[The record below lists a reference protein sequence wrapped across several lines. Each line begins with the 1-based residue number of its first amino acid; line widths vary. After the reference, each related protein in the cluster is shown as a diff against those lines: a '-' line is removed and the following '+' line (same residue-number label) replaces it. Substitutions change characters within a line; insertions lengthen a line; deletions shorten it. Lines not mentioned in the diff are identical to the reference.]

1 MQSLDRRRPRLPDVQ
16 ARRVW
21 KIAGED
27 ACACEQLRAEQSMAI
42 ADAVE
47 TRTLWDVERIR
58 ADFPVLHQSVNGKPL
73 IYLDNGA
80 SSQVPQVVIDR
91 GIFYIEQ
98 EHSNIH
104 RGVHY
109 LSQRATT
116 AYEGA
121 REKVKRFI
129 NARESRECIF
139 VRGTTEGINLV
150 MHGYG
155 RKFIGEGDEV
165 VISAM
170 EHHANIVPWQM
181 LCEEKGARLRV
192 IPMNDAGELI
202 LDEYDALLNTRT
214 KLVALTHVS
223 NALGTINPIKD
234 MIAQAHKYGVPVLI
248 DGAQS
253 APHMPVDVQDL
264 DCDFYAFSGHKMYAP
279 TGSGIIYGKA
289 QLLEMMNPFQGGG
302 DMIKNVTFEKT
313 TYAELPNKMEAGTP
327 AIASQI
333 GLGAAIDYLNSIG
346 REQAAAWENELLR
359 YATERVSA
367 IEGVRIIGTA
377 KKKASVLSFVI
388 DGIHPHDIGTI
399 LDQEGIAVRA
409 GHHCAQPVM
418 QRFNVPATA
427 RASFAF
433 YNTKEEI
440 DVLAQTIEKVIEIFS

>member
-1 MQSLDRRRPRLPDVQ
+1 MGAAEKILTTSGASSTRR
-16 ARRVW
+16 
-21 KIAGED
+21 
-27 ACACEQLRAEQSMAI
+27 S
-42 ADAVE
+42 
-47 TRTLWDVERIR
+47 TWDVERVR
-58 ADFPVLHQSVNGKPL
+58 ADFPVLHQTVNGKPL

-91 GIFYIEQ
+91 GSIYLEH

-139 VRGTTEGINLV
+139 VRGATEGINLV

-155 RKFIGEGDEV
+155 RKFIERDDEIL
-165 VISAM
+165 ISAM

-181 LCEEKGARLRV
+181 LCEEKGALLRV
-192 IPMNDAGELI
+192 IPMNDAGELL
-202 LDEYDALLNTRT
+202 LDEYDGQLNERT
-214 KLVALTHVS
+214 KFVAITHVS
-223 NALGTINPIKD
+223 NALGTINPIKE

-264 DCDFYAFSGHKMYAP
+264 DCDFYTFSGHKMYAP
-279 TGSGIIYGKA
+279 TGSGIVYGKA
-289 QLLEMMNPFQGGG
+289 ELLEKMNPFQGGG
-302 DMIKNVTFEKT
+302 DMIKSVTFEKT

-346 REQAAAWENELLR
+346 REQAAKHEAELLR
-359 YATERVSA
+359 YATERISA

-377 KKKASVLSFVI
+377 RNKASVLSFVI

-418 QRFNVPATA
+418 QRFKVPATA

-440 DVLAQTIEKVIEIFS
+440 DVLAKTIERVIEIFS

>member
-1 MQSLDRRRPRLPDVQ
+1 
-16 ARRVW
+16 
-21 KIAGED
+21 
-27 ACACEQLRAEQSMAI
+27 MASI
-42 ADAVE
+42 VDTAPATNTSTGWNVE
-47 TRTLWDVERIR
+47 LIR
-58 ADFPVLHQSVNGKPL
+58 ADFPVLHQTVNGKPL
-73 IYLDNGA
+73 IYLDNSA

-91 GIFYIEQ
+91 GSVYIEQ

-109 LSQRATT
+109 LSQKATT

-139 VRGTTEGINLV
+139 VRGATEGINLV
-150 MHGYG
+150 MYGYG
-155 RKFIGEGDEV
+155 RKFIGAGDEI

-192 IPMNDAGELI
+192 IPMNDAGELL
-202 LDEYDALLNTRT
+202 LDEYDGLLNERT
-214 KLVALTHVS
+214 KFVSLIHVS
-223 NALGTINPIKD
+223 NALGTINPVKE

-248 DGAQS
+248 DGAQA

-264 DCDFYAFSGHKMYAP
+264 DADFYVFSGHKMFAP
-279 TGSGIIYGKA
+279 TGSGIVYGKA
-289 QLLEMMNPFQGGG
+289 ELLETMNPFQGGG
-302 DMIKNVTFEKT
+302 DMIKTVTFEKT
-313 TYAELPNKMEAGTP
+313 TYAELPNKLEAGTP

-346 REQAAAWENELLR
+346 REQAAAYEAELLR
-359 YATERVSA
+359 YATERISA

-377 KKKASVLSFVI
+377 KNKASVLSFVI
-388 DGIHPHDIGTI
+388 DDIHPHDIGTI

-440 DVLAQTIEKVIEIFS
+440 DVLARTIEKVIEIFS

>member
-1 MQSLDRRRPRLPDVQ
+1 MATIEKQLTAGRQMTWNV
-16 ARRVW
+16 ARVR
-21 KIAGED
+21 E
-27 ACACEQLRAEQSMAI
+27 
-42 ADAVE
+42 
-47 TRTLWDVERIR
+47 
-58 ADFPVLHQSVNGKPL
+58 DFPVLHQNVNGKPL
-73 IYLDNGA
+73 VYLDNGA

-91 GIFYIEQ
+91 GSLYIEE

-109 LSQRATT
+109 LSQKATT

-129 NARESRECIF
+129 NARDSKECIF
-139 VRGTTEGINLV
+139 VRGATEGINLV

-155 RKFIGEGDEV
+155 RKFVNAGDEII
-165 VISAM
+165 ISAM

-181 LCEEKGARLRV
+181 LCDEKQARLRV

-202 LDEYDALLNTRT
+202 LDEYEALLNERT
-214 KLVALTHVS
+214 KFVAITHVS
-223 NALGTINPIKD
+223 NALGTVNPIRE
-234 MIAQAHKYGVPVLI
+234 MTERAHKYGVPVLI

-253 APHMPVDVQDL
+253 APHMTIDVQEL
-264 DCDFYAFSGHKMYAP
+264 DCDFFAFSGHKMYAP
-279 TGSGIIYGKA
+279 TGSGIVYGKA
-289 QLLEMMNPFQGGG
+289 ELLETMNPFQGGG

-313 TYAELPNKMEAGTP
+313 TFADLPNKFEAGTP

-333 GLGAAIDYLNSIG
+333 GLGAAIDYLNNLD
-346 REQAAAWENELLR
+346 REQAAAHEHELLR
-359 YATERVSA
+359 YATEKLSA

-377 KKKASVLSFVI
+377 RDKASVLSFVI
-388 DGIHPHDIGTI
+388 DEIHPHDIGTI

-433 YNTKEEI
+433 YNTKEEV
-440 DVLAQTIEKVIEIFS
+440 DVLARTIEKVIEIFS

>member
-1 MQSLDRRRPRLPDVQ
+1 MSTEIIESAAPTNASTDWNVD
-16 ARRVW
+16 
-21 KIAGED
+21 
-27 ACACEQLRAEQSMAI
+27 
-42 ADAVE
+42 
-47 TRTLWDVERIR
+47 RIR
-58 ADFPVLHQSVNGKPL
+58 ADFPVLHQTVNGKPL
-73 IYLDNGA
+73 IYLDNSA

-91 GIFYIEQ
+91 GSVYIEQ

-109 LSQRATT
+109 LSQKATT

-139 VRGTTEGINLV
+139 VRGATEGINLV
-150 MHGYG
+150 MYGYG
-155 RKFIGEGDEV
+155 RKFIGEGDEII
-165 VISAM
+165 ISAM

-181 LCEEKGARLRV
+181 LCQEKGARLRV
-192 IPMNDAGELI
+192 IPMNDAGELL
-202 LDEYDALLNTRT
+202 LDEYYGLLNERT
-214 KLVALTHVS
+214 KFVSLIHVS
-223 NALGTINPIKD
+223 NALGTINPVKE

-248 DGAQS
+248 DGAQA

-264 DCDFYAFSGHKMYAP
+264 DADFYVFSGHKMYAP

-289 QLLEMMNPFQGGG
+289 ALLEKMDPFQGGG
-302 DMIKNVTFEKT
+302 DMIKTVTFEKT
-313 TYAELPNKMEAGTP
+313 TYADLPNKLEAGTP

-333 GLGAAIDYLNSIG
+333 GLGAAIDYLSSIG
-346 REQAAAWENELLR
+346 REQAAAYEAELLR
-359 YATERVSA
+359 YATERVSS

-377 KKKASVLSFVI
+377 KNKASVLSFVI
-388 DGIHPHDIGTI
+388 DDIHPHDIGTI

-440 DVLAQTIEKVIEIFS
+440 DVLARTIEKVIEIFG

>member
-1 MQSLDRRRPRLPDVQ
+1 VSTEVASIINSEPATKD
-16 ARRVW
+16 
-21 KIAGED
+21 
-27 ACACEQLRAEQSMAI
+27 
-42 ADAVE
+42 
-47 TRTLWDVERIR
+47 TWDVERIR
-58 ADFPVLHQSVNGKPL
+58 ADFPVLHQTVNGKPL
-73 IYLDNGA
+73 IYLDNSA

-91 GIFYIEQ
+91 GSVYIEQ

-109 LSQRATT
+109 LSQKATT
-116 AYEGA
+116 AFEGA

-139 VRGTTEGINLV
+139 VRGATEGINLV
-150 MHGYG
+150 MYGYG
-155 RKFIGEGDEV
+155 RKFIGAGDEI

-192 IPMNDAGELI
+192 IPMNDAGELL
-202 LDEYDALLNTRT
+202 LDEYDGLLNERT
-214 KLVALTHVS
+214 KFVSLIHVS
-223 NALGTINPIKD
+223 NALGTINPVKE

-248 DGAQS
+248 DGAQA

-279 TGSGIIYGKA
+279 TGSGIVYGKA
-289 QLLEMMNPFQGGG
+289 ELLEKMNPFQGGG
-302 DMIKNVTFEKT
+302 DMIKTVTFEKT
-313 TYAELPNKMEAGTP
+313 VYADLPNKLEAGTP

-333 GLGAAIDYLNSIG
+333 GLGAAIDYLSSIG
-346 REQAAAWENELLR
+346 REQAAAYEAELLR

-377 KKKASVLSFVI
+377 KNKASVLSFVI
-388 DGIHPHDIGTI
+388 DDIHPHDIGTI

-440 DVLAQTIEKVIEIFS
+440 DVLARTIERVIEIFS

>member
-1 MQSLDRRRPRLPDVQ
+1 MRTEAASIAASETSTNGAWDVQ
-16 ARRVW
+16 RV
-21 KIAGED
+21 
-27 ACACEQLRAEQSMAI
+27 
-42 ADAVE
+42 
-47 TRTLWDVERIR
+47 R
-58 ADFPVLHQSVNGKPL
+58 ADFPVLHQTVNGKPL
-73 IYLDNGA
+73 IYLDNAA

-91 GIFYIEQ
+91 GSVYIEQ

-109 LSQRATT
+109 LSQKATT

-139 VRGTTEGINLV
+139 VRGATEGINLV
-150 MHGYG
+150 MYGYG
-155 RKFIGEGDEV
+155 RKFIGEGDEII
-165 VISAM
+165 ISAM

-192 IPMNDAGELI
+192 IPMNDAGELL
-202 LDEYDALLNTRT
+202 LDEYDGLLNERT
-214 KLVALTHVS
+214 KLVSVIHVS
-223 NALGTINPIKD
+223 NALGTINPVKQ

-248 DGAQS
+248 DGAQA

-264 DCDFYAFSGHKMYAP
+264 DADFYVFSGHKMFAP

-289 QLLEMMNPFQGGG
+289 ELLEKMNPFQGGG
-302 DMIKNVTFEKT
+302 DMIKTVTFEKT
-313 TYAELPNKMEAGTP
+313 TYAELPNKLEAGTP

-346 REQAAAWENELLR
+346 REQAAAYEAELLR

-377 KKKASVLSFVI
+377 KNKASVLSFII
-388 DGIHPHDIGTI
+388 DDIHPHDIGTI

-440 DVLAQTIEKVIEIFS
+440 DVLARTIEKVIEIFS